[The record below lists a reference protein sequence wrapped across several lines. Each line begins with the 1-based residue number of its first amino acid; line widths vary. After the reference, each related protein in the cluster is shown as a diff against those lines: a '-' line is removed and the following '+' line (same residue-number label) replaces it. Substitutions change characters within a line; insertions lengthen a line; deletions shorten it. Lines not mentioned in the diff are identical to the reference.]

1 MKVAFV
7 FTVALILVVV
17 SNGPSVHAAEQ
28 SVASKIEDLRDRV
41 AVLEDNVEGLQNGVN
56 DFSKT
61 LVRNVD
67 LQLQRLNSKAVVINP
82 LSRKVLKIETNTGA
96 FLLAVSRMDKI
107 DKGYRLYLQ
116 IGNANAATYGDV
128 KFRFFWG
135 SAMPSLSTDN
145 KVYEKWRQSLTGA
158 EFAYTGTL
166 EAGVWTDIAVE
177 LKPAEYNQLQYV
189 ECEMEVNT
197 VRLQKSRVAEAE
209 NLPR

>member
-1 MKVAFV
+1 MKSFLQSVLICGAILNVATAF
-7 FTVALILVVV
+7 
-17 SNGPSVHAAEQ
+17 AAEQ
-28 SVASKIEDLRDRV
+28 SNAAKIDDLRSRV
-41 AVLEDNVEGLQNGVN
+41 AVLEGNVQTLQTGIN

-67 LQLQRLNSKAVVINP
+67 QQLQLAKSRSVVINP
-82 LSRKVLKIETNTGA
+82 LSRKVSKIETNTGT
-96 FLLAVSRMDKI
+96 FLLAVSRMEKI

-116 IGNANAATYGDV
+116 IGNTNAATYGDV

-135 SAMPSLSTDN
+135 SAMPESSADN
-145 KVYEKWRQSLTGA
+145 AYEKWRQSLTGA

-177 LKPAEYNQLQYV
+177 LKPSEYNQLQYV

-197 VRLQKSRVAEAE
+197 VKLQKARIAEADSFA
-209 NLPR
+209 R

>member
-1 MKVAFV
+1 MKSF
-7 FTVALILVVV
+7 FHYFLPLVVV
-17 SNGPSVHAAEQ
+17 TSIFDFSSAFAAEQ
-28 SVASKIEDLRDRV
+28 GNAAKIDDLRNRV
-41 AVLEDNVEGLQNGVN
+41 AVLEGNVQTLQTGIN

-67 LQLQRLNSKAVVINP
+67 QQLQLAKSRAVVINP
-82 LSRKVLKIETNTGA
+82 LSRKVSKIETNTGT
-96 FLLAVSRMDKI
+96 FLLAVSRMEKM

-116 IGNANAATYGDV
+116 IGNTNAATYGDI

-135 SAMPSLSTDN
+135 SVMPVSPTEN
-145 KVYEKWRQSLTGA
+145 VYEKWRQSLTGA
-158 EFAYTGTL
+158 EFVYTGTL

-197 VRLQKSRVAEAE
+197 VKLQKARIVEADSSA
-209 NLPR
+209 R

>member
-1 MKVAFV
+1 MKSFLQSVLICGVILYVSTAF
-7 FTVALILVVV
+7 
-17 SNGPSVHAAEQ
+17 AAEQ
-28 SVASKIEDLRDRV
+28 SNAAKIDDLRNRV
-41 AVLEDNVEGLQNGVN
+41 VVLEGNVQTLQTGIN

-67 LQLQRLNSKAVVINP
+67 QQLQLAKSRAVVINP
-82 LSRKVLKIETNTGA
+82 LSRKVSKIETNTGT
-96 FLLAVSRMDKI
+96 FLLAVSRMEKI

-116 IGNANAATYGDV
+116 IGNTNAATYGDV

-135 SAMPSLSTDN
+135 SAIPVSSTEN
-145 KVYEKWRQSLTGA
+145 AYEKWRQSLTGA

-177 LKPAEYNQLQYV
+177 LKPSEYNQLQYV

-197 VRLQKSRVAEAE
+197 VKLQKARIVEADS
-209 NLPR
+209 PAR